1 MENSNTSRKYVES
14 LYPEQLEDFDKQK
27 KNDDLLKKTLDA
39 GFDDIAENK
48 TETDKENVHIEFE
61 TVVST
66 LEKWAKTRQMTYY
79 AVCHD
84 KDINPE
90 TGALTPKHYHV
101 VIRFANTCPKKDVI
115 DKFPLGYLEKTKN
128 ALASVQYLVHKN
140 HPKKYQY
147 SWDDI
152 KTNDLDLTWAKVTTR
167 SQGEVSLTGILEQI
181 ESGELL
187 EYQIPSIPAGV
198 YSKYK
203 TQIQNAFEHR
213 GLTIMQEKN
222 RHIEIYYITGET
234 GIGKTTYAKDL
245 ADNLTGLTGCYCV
258 SSGSN
263 DALQDY
269 KGEPVLIMDDL
280 RADSFKLHDFLKLT
294 DNHTRSST
302 KSRYRNKPFLGDY
315 IIITS
320 IKPLSFF
327 YDQTPFDE
335 KAQLYRRITYN
346 IQITKNFITVS
357 KWSKVKNDYIPCM
370 QVKNYVKEKYPDE
383 FEEPDIKLLGAMEK
397 MGLTPNEK
405 IVIEAPVVKSAG
417 SLNTWKCEAVTD
429 LNERKVPGVKP

>member
-1 MENSNTSRKYVES
+1 MENSNTSRKYIES
-14 LYPEQLEDFDKQK
+14 LYPEQLEQFENEQK
-27 KNDDLLKKTLDA
+27 NIELLNKSLTA
-39 GFDDIAENK
+39 GFNDVETENLSD
-48 TETDKENVHIEFE
+48 TENVYIKFE
-61 TVVST
+61 TLVST
-66 LEKWAKTRQMTYY
+66 LEEWAKSRQMTYY
-79 AVCHD
+79 AIVHD
-84 KDINPE
+84 KDKNPE
-90 TGALTPKHYHV
+90 TGAPSPTHYHI
-101 VIRFANTCPKKDVI
+101 VIRFASPCPKSDVVK
-115 DKFPLGYLEKTKN
+115 KFPVGYPEKTKS

-147 SWDDI
+147 SWDDV

-167 SQGEVSLTGILEQI
+167 SQGEVSLTGILEDI
-181 ESGELL
+181 ESGSLL
-187 EYQIPSIPAGV
+187 EYQIPSIPAGI

-203 TQIQNAFEHR
+203 NQIQNAFEHR

-222 RHIEIYYITGET
+222 RNIEVYYITGET

-245 ADNLTGLTGCYCV
+245 ADSLTGSTGCYCV

-302 KSRYRNKPFLGDY
+302 KSRYKNKPFLGDY

-335 KAQLYRRITYN
+335 KAQLYRRVTYN

-357 KWSKVKNDYIPCM
+357 KWSKVKNDYVPCL

-383 FEEPDIKLLGAMEK
+383 IEEPDIKLLGALER
-397 MGLTPNEK
+397 MGLTPNENIIIESPVIK
-405 IVIEAPVVKSAG
+405 DGSANKWKCDVVPDISEQTKIEAE
-417 SLNTWKCEAVTD
+417 T
-429 LNERKVPGVKP
+429 

>member
-1 MENSNTSRKYVES
+1 MENSNTSRKYIES
-14 LYPEQLEDFDKQK
+14 LYPEQLEQFETEQKQK
-27 KNDDLLKKTLDA
+27 NIEKASEA
-39 GFDDIAENK
+39 GFDDI
-48 TETDKENVHIEFE
+48 ETKNLSDTENVYIKFE

-66 LEKWAKTRQMTYY
+66 LEEWAKSRQMTYY
-79 AVCHD
+79 AIVHD
-84 KDINPE
+84 KDINPD
-90 TGALTPKHYHV
+90 TGVPSPTHYHI
-101 VIRFANTCPKKDVI
+101 VIRFATPCPKSDVI
-115 DKFPLGYLEKTKN
+115 KKFPVGYPEKTKS

-140 HPKKYQY
+140 HPKKYRY
-147 SWDDI
+147 DWSDV

-167 SQGEVSLTGILEQI
+167 TQGEVSLTGILEDI
-181 ESGELL
+181 ESGSLL
-187 EYQIPSIPAGV
+187 EYQIPLIPAGI

-203 TQIQNAFEHR
+203 NQIQNAFEHR
-213 GLTIMQEKN
+213 GLTIMQEKDRN
-222 RHIEIYYITGET
+222 IEVYYITGDT

-245 ADNLTGLTGCYCV
+245 ADSLTGLTGCYCV

-269 KGEPVLIMDDL
+269 KGEPVLILDDL

-294 DNHTRSST
+294 DNHTRSSS

-335 KAQLYRRITYN
+335 KAQLYRRILYN
-346 IQITKNFITVS
+346 IHITKKFITFS
-357 KWSKVKNDYIPCM
+357 KWSKVKNDYVPFK
-370 QVKNYVKEKYPDE
+370 QFKNYVKEKYPDE
-383 FEEPDIKLLGAMEK
+383 IEEDDIKILGAMCK

-405 IVIEAPVVKSAG
+405 IIIEAPAFRDG
-417 SLNTWKCEAVTD
+417 TMNPWKCGAVPDISEQNKHEA
-429 LNERKVPGVKP
+429 KI